1 MKVLKWILLVI
12 FLLVITFSL
21 IVYLAFK
28 EKGIGKNSILKVT
41 ISGEI
46 QEYCPSFSLL
56 NFFGKKKLCLYDYE
70 RIIQDAAKN
79 PKIIGLYLRIK
90 PFSIG
95 PGKIEELVKAI
106 EDFNKSKK
114 KSFAYTET
122 FGEFGP
128 SNGAFWL
135 ACSTNKVYLNPDGY
149 VNLIGLN
156 AEVPFFKGTLDKLHI
171 FPDLYH
177 IAEYKTA
184 MNIFTEKKF
193 TDAHKEM
200 EESLVNSIFDNLVD
214 SISKFRNLKKEEL
227 VNIIEKGPL
236 YGEEAMKLNLVDGLL
251 YEDEIEDKLKE
262 IAGGKDYKIVPDSKY
277 IFKPKIGK
285 EKIALIFGMG
295 GIYVGQSDESPF
307 GGIPG
312 MGSETISKY
321 FKNARKDKSIKAV
334 IFRVDSGG
342 GSAIAS
348 EIIRRELVLTK
359 KEKPVVVSMSDV
371 AGSGGYWV
379 SMSANSIIAQKST
392 ITGSI
397 GVVLGKFNMRGFWE
411 DLIGI
416 TFDKVKKG
424 AQADFYSSLQNFTPE
439 QKEILNKMMAKI
451 YDEFVLNVSKERNI
465 SEEEV
470 RKIAKGRVWTGVQAL
485 DLKLIDKIGGYREA
499 IEEAKKLAKIPP
511 EEDVQIVIF
520 PKKKSFMEIFNQ
532 NEVSEI
538 KTLLKS
544 YLIKDFPLGPLWCP
558 YRVTLN

>member
-1 MKVLKWILLVI
+1 MKVLRWI
-12 FLLVITFSL
+12 FLVLFLLIITFSL
-21 IVYLAFK
+21 MLYFAFK

-46 QEYCPSFSLL
+46 QEYCPCLPFSFL
-56 NFFGKKKLCLYDYE
+56 FGKKKLCLYDYE
-70 RIIQDAAKN
+70 RIIRDAAKN

-135 ACSTNKVYLNPDGY
+135 ASSANKVYLNPDGY
-149 VNLIGLN
+149 VNLVGLN
-156 AEVPFFKGTLDKLHI
+156 AEVPFLKGTLDKLHI
-171 FPDLYH
+171 YPDLYH

-200 EESLVNSIFDNLVD
+200 EESLVNSIFDNMIS
-214 SISKFRNLKKEEL
+214 SISKFRTIKKDEL
-227 VNIIEKGPL
+227 INIIEKGPL
-236 YGEEAMKLNLVDGLL
+236 SGKEALKLNLVDGLL

-262 IAGGKDYKIVPDSKY
+262 ISGGDDYEVVQDSKY
-277 IFKPKIGK
+277 RFEPKIGK
-285 EKIALIFGMG
+285 DKIALIFGMG

-307 GGIPG
+307 GGTPG
-312 MGSETISKY
+312 MGSETIAKY

-348 EIIRRELVLTK
+348 EIIRRELILTK

-379 SMSANSIIAQKST
+379 SMSANSIIAQPST
-392 ITGSI
+392 LTGSI
-397 GVVLGKFNMRGFWE
+397 GVVVGKFNMKGFWE

-439 QKEILNKMMAKI
+439 QKEILNKMMSEI
-451 YDEFVLNVSKERNI
+451 YDEFVINVSKERNI

-470 RKIAKGRVWTGVQAL
+470 RKIAKGRVWTGIQAL
-485 DLKLIDKIGGYREA
+485 DLKLIDKIGGYSEA

-511 EEDVQIVIF
+511 EKDVQIVIF

-532 NEVSEI
+532 DEESEI
-538 KTLLKS
+538 EILLKS
-544 YLIKDFPLGPLWCP
+544 YLLKNLPFGPLWCP

>member
-1 MKVLKWILLVI
+1 MKVLRWIFLVL

-21 IVYLAFK
+21 IVYFAFK
-28 EKGIGKNSILKVT
+28 EKGIGKNSILKIT

-46 QEYCPSFSLL
+46 QEYCPSFT
-56 NFFGKKKLCLYDYE
+56 FPFIFGKKKLCLYDYV

-95 PGKIEELVKAI
+95 SGKIEELVKAI
-106 EDFNKSKK
+106 EEFNKSKK

-128 SNGAFWL
+128 ANGAFWL
-135 ACSTNKVYLNPDGY
+135 ASSTNKIYINPDGE
-149 VNLIGLN
+149 VNLLGIN
-156 AEVPFFKGTLDKLHI
+156 AEVPFLRGTLDKLHI

-184 MNIFTEKKF
+184 MNLFTEKEF
-193 TDAHKEM
+193 TEAHKEM
-200 EESLVNSIFDNLVD
+200 EESLVNSIFENMVS
-214 SISKFRNLKKEEL
+214 SISKLRNINKDEL
-227 VNIIEKGPL
+227 VDIIDKGPL
-236 YGEEAMKLNLVDGLL
+236 LGEEALKLKLVDGLL
-251 YEDEIEDKLKE
+251 YEDEIENKLKE
-262 IAGGKDYKIVPDSKY
+262 IAGGNDYEIVPDSKY
-277 IFKPKIGK
+277 ILKPKIAK
-285 EKIALIFGMG
+285 DKIALIFGMG

-307 GGIPG
+307 GGTPG
-312 MGSETISKY
+312 MGSETIAKY
-321 FKNARKDKSIKAV
+321 FKNAREDKSIKAV

-348 EIIRRELVLTK
+348 EIIRRELILTK

-397 GVVLGKFNMRGFWE
+397 GVVVGKFNMRGFWE
-411 DLIGI
+411 YLIGI

-470 RKIAKGRVWTGVQAL
+470 RKIAKGRVWTGAQAL
-485 DLKLIDKIGGYREA
+485 NLKLIDKIGGYKEA
-499 IEEAKKLAKIPP
+499 IEEAKKLANIP
-511 EEDVQIVIF
+511 EEREVQIVIF

-532 NEVSEI
+532 NEESEI
-538 KTLLKS
+538 EILLRSYLLKN
-544 YLIKDFPLGPLWCP
+544 LPFGPLWCP
-558 YRVTLN
+558 YRITLN